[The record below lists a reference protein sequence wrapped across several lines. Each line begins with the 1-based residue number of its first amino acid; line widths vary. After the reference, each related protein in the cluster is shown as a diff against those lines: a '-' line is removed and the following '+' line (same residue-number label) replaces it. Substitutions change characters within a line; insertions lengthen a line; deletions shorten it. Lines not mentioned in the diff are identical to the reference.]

1 MNLST
6 LRAAAVAAA
15 ALVTAACATTS
26 STPPQTTRSS
36 GSDCFFAS
44 TLRDWRPL
52 DDENLILFAQGR
64 RPYHVELVRPATN
77 LSRNA
82 RIGVYDRDGSICAAG
97 GDAIVIDGAIP
108 DRIRI
113 GSLRRIERGELDAL
127 YTEFGIRTPVVIDAE
142 EVELPES
149 DDNE

>member
-1 MNLST
+1 MSLFA
-6 LRAAAVAAA
+6 LRAATLAAA
-15 ALVTAACATTS
+15 ALVTGACATTS
-26 STPPQTTRSS
+26 STQTQTTRSA

-77 LSRNA
+77 LSHNVRLG
-82 RIGVYDRDGSICAAG
+82 IYDRDGSICAVG
-97 GDAIVIDGAIP
+97 GDTIVIDGAIP

-113 GSLRRIERGELDAL
+113 GSLRELDRGELDAL
-127 YTEFGIRTPVVIDAE
+127 YTEFGIRTPAVIDAE
-142 EVELPES
+142 EVELSES
-149 DDNE
+149 EDE